1 MTRVNGLSDEDEFGD
16 FDLFQPDPSIDPRTA
31 PQPIPEEGPEA
42 SERSELQGYKLASVD
57 FLNMPEGRV
66 IGWIKHMPEP
76 FRSQFP
82 VPGDSDKLTDEH
94 LRAQGLCWMRI
105 PSLSLIRQVRF
116 QSQVSGQVGFRPIVT
131 CKADSVDKIFLMQT
145 TEIGYE

>member
-82 VPGDSDKLTDEH
+82 SAGPLLDENPKPKSDQ
-94 LRAQGLCWMRI
+94 AGA
-105 PSLSLIRQVRF
+105 
-116 QSQVSGQVGFRPIVT
+116 VS
-131 CKADSVDKIFLMQT
+131 KSS
-145 TEIGYE
+145 E